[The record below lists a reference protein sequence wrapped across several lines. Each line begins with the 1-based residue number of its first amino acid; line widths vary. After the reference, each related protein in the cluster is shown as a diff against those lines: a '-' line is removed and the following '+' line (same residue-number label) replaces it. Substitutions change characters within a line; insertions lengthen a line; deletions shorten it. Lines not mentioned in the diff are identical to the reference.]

1 LRRFLEK
8 NAIFLSRQARDKH
21 RKSSTKSMFFLGCG
35 DGGQGGSGRKMN
47 AIFVLF
53 YLTMISLPRQARD
66 KHRKTRKKSG
76 VFLI

>member
-35 DGGQGGSGRKMN
+35 DGGQGGSGRK
-47 AIFVLF
+47 IERHF
-53 YLTMISLPRQARD
+53 YADQFTV
-66 KHRKTRKKSG
+66 TGSG
-76 VFLI
+76 QT